1 MPTSLGI
8 SVGASGVG
16 AALLVDTA
24 TGLTSEYRRLAVDS
38 GRHRDVG
45 DLVFDAISLMT
56 TQVVDQPV
64 PDAVTVAYRTE
75 EQADAIRTAA
85 ERRGKLVRLVPETT
99 ALLAYLRTVGVRSEP
114 GSVAIADM
122 GASGTT
128 VSVLDQGSGTVLRS
142 ARTEDVSGN
151 AVGTVIYDHV
161 HRATNRMRT
170 RMPVDPA
177 LLKARCQAPRKCS
190 PLPSE
195 PGSTLPK
202 RGPMHR

>member
-122 GASGTT
+122 ARPAPPSRSSIRIRHRTAICTYRGRQRQCGRHR
-128 VSVLDQGSGTVLRS
+128 DLRPRPPRHQPH
-142 ARTEDVSGN
+142 AN
-151 AVGTVIYDHV
+151 AYAG
-161 HRATNRMRT
+161 
-170 RMPVDPA
+170 
-177 LLKARCQAPRKCS
+177 
-190 PLPSE
+190 
-195 PGSTLPK
+195 
-202 RGPMHR
+202 